1 MTSNPP
7 QAGQEWPSS
16 GPPSAEPLDALPP
29 ADEGYRP
36 AGQQWHTGPQDPVA
50 ADPPRRPADP
60 GRWPASRAPWPG
72 PAPGAAPGRPQEQE
86 WSQIATQERED
97 PAGLGHLPAPEDP
110 AASAAPDDERLAML
124 GYLGVPFLG
133 PVLPLVLFLVKRRS
147 SDFVRYHTAQAL
159 SLSVTA
165 LLYTLCVF
173 ILGAMLALDSLNL
186 ALAIGV
192 ALAAVLW
199 LATLG
204 YVIRAGARAYRGLY
218 YRIPAWLCATIVR

>member
-1 MTSNPP
+1 MTSNPS
-7 QAGQEWPSS
+7 QAGQEWPSRQ
-16 GPPSAEPLDALPP
+16 PASAEPLDALPP

-36 AGQQWHTGPQDPVA
+36 ADQGRHTAPQDRAA
-50 ADPPRRPADP
+50 ADPPGWPADP
-60 GRWPASRAPWPG
+60 GHWPASRAPWPG
-72 PAPGAAPGRPQEQE
+72 PAAGGPQG
-86 WSQIATQERED
+86 QERSRVATREREH
-97 PAGLGHLPAPEDP
+97 PAGHGDLPAPEDP

-124 GYLGVPFLG
+124 AYLGVPFLG
-133 PVLPLVLFLVKRRS
+133 PVLPLVLFLSRRRS

-186 ALAIGV
+186 ALAVGV
-192 ALAAVLW
+192 TLAAVLW
-199 LATLG
+199 LATLA

-218 YRIPAWLCATIVR
+218 YRIPAWLCATIAR